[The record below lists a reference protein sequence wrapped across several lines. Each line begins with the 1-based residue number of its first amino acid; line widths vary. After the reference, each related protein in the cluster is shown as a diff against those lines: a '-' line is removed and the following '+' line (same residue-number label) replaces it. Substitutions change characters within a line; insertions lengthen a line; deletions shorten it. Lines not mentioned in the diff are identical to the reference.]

1 MLQPVMSI
9 SGNKGQ
15 LWNRGSV
22 PVHPNCTAGMFQFFL
37 LARASEA
44 GLTDGE
50 ADIAIDDLSLSP
62 GCSIE
67 GDTTTSA
74 PTTTTAP
81 PSTTAEPCS
90 EEGQFWCRDEANT
103 CLAPARV
110 CDFTPDC
117 QGVPTETT

>member
-22 PVHPNCTAGMFQFFL
+22 PVLPNCTAGMFQFFIR
-37 LARASEA
+37 ARASEA
-44 GLTDGE
+44 GLSEGE

-62 GCSIE
+62 DCNIV

-81 PSTTAEPCS
+81 ATTTREPCS
-90 EEGQFWCRDEANT
+90 DAGEFWCGDQAET
-103 CLAPARV
+103 CLDPARV
-110 CDFTPDC
+110 CDFIPDC
-117 QGVPTETT
+117 PTGLG